1 MLALL
6 LYSVCLTAALSLSLA
21 PVAFFFMIS
30 GSSYPFMVLLH
41 VAILALSGFLGLGG
55 MYQGLKALCEKVG
68 GKGTANV
75 FRVWMFLYGIVGAQ
89 MGWLMRPFIGAPGL
103 PFQIFRAV
111 EGNFFTAVLQTLVR
125 LFQ

>member
-1 MLALL
+1 
-6 LYSVCLTAALSLSLA
+6 
-21 PVAFFFMIS
+21 
-30 GSSYPFMVLLH
+30 
-41 VAILALSGFLGLGG
+41 
-55 MYQGLKALCEKVG
+55 
-68 GKGTANV
+68 
-75 FRVWMFLYGIVGAQ
+75 MFLYGIVGAQ